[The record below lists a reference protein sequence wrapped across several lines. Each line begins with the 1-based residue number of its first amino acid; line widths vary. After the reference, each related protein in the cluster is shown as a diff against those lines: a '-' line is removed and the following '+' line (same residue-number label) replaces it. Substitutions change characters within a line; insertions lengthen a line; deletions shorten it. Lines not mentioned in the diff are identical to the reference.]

1 MVACES
7 VLHPAQALLDHV
19 LVAGH
24 GRTSEEVALQVDSA
38 WPDLPAAVN
47 ADRFED
53 ASRHLW
59 PVLGRER
66 TGEWVRCAQHM
77 RAWRWD
83 HAVQDVLRVNS
94 SAMLSR
100 RGAPWASRTAPGRI
114 DVRVQV
120 GAPLPPQ
127 DDVLL
132 GWRNPYYLPPVLSLR
147 RDLAAA

>member
-1 MVACES
+1 M
-7 VLHPAQALLDHV
+7 
-19 LVAGH
+19 
-24 GRTSEEVALQVDSA
+24 
-38 WPDLPAAVN
+38 
-47 ADRFED
+47 
-53 ASRHLW
+53 
-59 PVLGRER
+59 
-66 TGEWVRCAQHM
+66 
-77 RAWRWD
+77 
-83 HAVQDVLRVNS
+83 QDVLRVNS